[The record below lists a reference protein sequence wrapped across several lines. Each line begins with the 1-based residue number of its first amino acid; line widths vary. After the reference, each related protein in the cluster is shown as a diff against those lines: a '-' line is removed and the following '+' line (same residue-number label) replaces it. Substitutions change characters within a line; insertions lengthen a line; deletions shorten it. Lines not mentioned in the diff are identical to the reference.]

1 MMIRSKILIYLLAFY
16 VLLQFVWWGYQ
27 IIDLGALADQSQEDT
42 SRRIIMIIGEGGVF
56 ILILMAGF
64 WKIQQ
69 SIAKEIQLS
78 QRQNN
83 FMLSVTHELKTPL
96 TSIQLALQTL
106 KKRNLKAEDQADL
119 IAKALGANQRLSSLI
134 DNIINASRLESND
147 FTPRLEIFP
156 LKTFL
161 QNKAT
166 ELKTTHKQASIILNC
181 AVEIMHAD
189 TYMLETIFNN
199 LLENA
204 IKYSGDNPKLEI
216 LVKQNGKFT
225 EIIISDQGPGITA
238 EEKQQIFKKFY
249 RVGSEIS
256 RSQKGSG
263 LGLFITSEF
272 VQLHKG
278 RIKCENNKPAGTKFI
293 IELPNGE

>member
-16 VLLQFVWWGYQ
+16 VLLQFIWWGYQ

-106 KKRNLKAEDQADL
+106 KKPNLKTEDQADL

-134 DNIINASRLESND
+134 DNIIDASRLESND
-147 FTPRLEIFP
+147 FTPRREIFP

-161 QNKAT
+161 QNKTA
-166 ELKTTHKQASIILNC
+166 ELAASHKQANIKLNC
-181 AVEIMHAD
+181 EVDIVHAD
-189 TYMLETIFNN
+189 AYMLETIFNN

-204 IKYSGDNPKLEI
+204 IKYSGENPKMEI
-216 LVKQNGKFT
+216 IVKQNEKFI
-225 EIIISDQGPGITA
+225 EIIVSDQGTGMTA
-238 EEKQQIFKKFY
+238 EEKHQIFKKFY
-249 RVGSEIS
+249 RVGNEIS

-293 IELPNGE
+293 IELPNGK

>member
-204 IKYSGDNPKLEI
+204 IKYSGDNPTLEI

>member
-1 MMIRSKILIYLLAFY
+1 MMVRSKILIYLLAFY

-27 IIDLGALADQSQEDT
+27 ILDLGALADQTQEDT
-42 SRRIIMIIGEGGVF
+42 SRRVIMIIGEGGVF

-96 TSIQLALQTL
+96 TSTQLALQTL
-106 KKRNLKAEDQADL
+106 KKRNLNTEVRENL
-119 IAKALGANQRLSSLI
+119 IAKALNANQRLSSLI

-147 FTPRLEIFP
+147 FTPRREIFP
-156 LKTFL
+156 LNTFL
-161 QNKAT
+161 QGKT
-166 ELKTTHKQASIILNC
+166 EELKIIYEQASIALICEVDIIN
-181 AVEIMHAD
+181 AD
-189 TYMLETIFNN
+189 AYMLETIFNN

-204 IKYSGDNPKLEI
+204 IKYSDENPKIEI
-216 LVKQNGKFT
+216 IVKNKGQMT
-225 EIIISDQGPGITA
+225 EITIADQGVGISA
-238 EEKQQIFKKFY
+238 QEKTQIFKKFY
-249 RVGSEIS
+249 RVGNEIS

-272 VQLHKG
+272 IQLHKG
-278 RIKCENNKPAGTKFI
+278 RIKCENNNPKGTKFI
-293 IELPNGE
+293 IELPHG

>member
-27 IIDLGALADQSQEDT
+27 IIDLGALVDQSQEDT

-106 KKRNLKAEDQADL
+106 KKPNLKTEDQADL

-147 FTPRLEIFP
+147 FTPRQEIFP

-161 QNKAT
+161 QNKTAELTASHEQAT
-166 ELKTTHKQASIILNC
+166 IKLNC
-181 AVEIMHAD
+181 EVDIVHAD
-189 TYMLETIFNN
+189 AYMLETIFNN

-204 IKYSGDNPKLEI
+204 IKYSGENPKMEI
-216 LVKQNGKFT
+216 IVKQNERFI
-225 EIIISDQGPGITA
+225 EIIVSDQGTGMTA

-249 RVGSEIS
+249 RVGNEIS

>member
-16 VLLQFVWWGYQ
+16 VLLQFIWWGYQ

-106 KKRNLKAEDQADL
+106 KKPNLKTEDQADL

-147 FTPRLEIFP
+147 FTPRREIFP

-161 QNKAT
+161 QNKTA
-166 ELKTTHKQASIILNC
+166 ELTASHEQASIKLNC
-181 AVEIMHAD
+181 EVDIIHAD
-189 TYMLETIFNN
+189 AYMLETIFNN

-204 IKYSGDNPKLEI
+204 IKYSGENPKMEI
-216 LVKQNGKFT
+216 IVKQNEKFI
-225 EIIISDQGPGITA
+225 EIIVSDQGTGMTT

-249 RVGSEIS
+249 RVGNEIS

-278 RIKCENNKPAGTKFI
+278 RIKCENNKPSGTKFI

>member
-1 MMIRSKILIYLLAFY
+1 MVRSKILIYLLAFY

-27 IIDLGALADQSQEDT
+27 ILDLGALADQTQEDT

-96 TSIQLALQTL
+96 TSTQLALQTL
-106 KKRNLKAEDQADL
+106 KKRNLNTEVRENL
-119 IAKALGANQRLSSLI
+119 IAKALNANQRLSSLI

-147 FTPRLEIFP
+147 FTPRREIFP
-156 LKTFL
+156 LNAFL
-161 QNKAT
+161 QGKT
-166 ELKTTHKQASIILNC
+166 EELKIIYEQASIALICEVDIIN
-181 AVEIMHAD
+181 AD
-189 TYMLETIFNN
+189 AYMLETIFNN

-204 IKYSGDNPKLEI
+204 IKYSDENPKIEI
-216 LVKQNGKFT
+216 TVKNKGQMT
-225 EIIISDQGPGITA
+225 EITIADQGVGISA
-238 EEKQQIFKKFY
+238 QEKTQIFKKFY
-249 RVGSEIS
+249 RVGNEIS

-272 VQLHKG
+272 IQLHKG
-278 RIKCENNKPAGTKFI
+278 RIKCENNNPKGTKFI
-293 IELPNGE
+293 IELPNG

>member
-189 TYMLETIFNN
+189 AYMLETIFNN

-225 EIIISDQGPGITA
+225 EISISDQGPGITA
-238 EEKQQIFKKFY
+238 EEKQQVFKKFY

>member
-189 TYMLETIFNN
+189 AYMLETIFNN

-204 IKYSGDNPKLEI
+204 IKYSGDNPKVEI

-225 EIIISDQGPGITA
+225 EISISDQGPGITA

-278 RIKCENNKPAGTKFI
+278 RSKCENNKPTGTKFI
-293 IELPNGE
+293 IELPSGE

>member
-1 MMIRSKILIYLLAFY
+1 MTRSKILIYLLAFY
-16 VLLQFVWWGYQ
+16 VLLQFIWWGYQ
-27 IIDLGALADQSQEDT
+27 IIDLGALVDQTQEDT

-106 KKRNLKAEDQADL
+106 KKPNLKPEDRVDL
-119 IAKALGANQRLSSLI
+119 ISKALGANQRLSSLI
-134 DNIINASRLESND
+134 DNIIDASRLESNN
-147 FTPRLEIFP
+147 FTPKLEIFP
-156 LKTFL
+156 LKSFL
-161 QNKAT
+161 ENKT
-166 ELKTTHKQASIILNC
+166 DELKNLHKKASITLIC
-181 AVEIMHAD
+181 DVDIMQAD
-189 TYMLETIFNN
+189 GYMLETIFNN

-204 IKYSGDNPKLEI
+204 IKYSGERPKVEI
-216 LVKQNGKFT
+216 SVRQNGKVL
-225 EIIISDQGPGITA
+225 EIIIGDQGAGVTA
-238 EEKQQIFKKFY
+238 QEKLQIFKKFY
-249 RVGSEIS
+249 RVGNEIS
-256 RSQKGSG
+256 RSKKGSG

-278 RIKCENNKPAGTKFI
+278 RITCEDNDPEGTKFI
-293 IELPNGE
+293 IELPHGQ

>member
-106 KKRNLKAEDQADL
+106 KKPNLKTEDQADL

-147 FTPRLEIFP
+147 FTPRREIFP

-161 QNKAT
+161 QNKTA
-166 ELKTTHKQASIILNC
+166 ELTASHEQASIKLNC
-181 AVEIMHAD
+181 EVDIIHAD
-189 TYMLETIFNN
+189 AYMLETIFNN

-204 IKYSGDNPKLEI
+204 IKYSGENPKMEI
-216 LVKQNGKFT
+216 IVKQNEKFI
-225 EIIISDQGPGITA
+225 EIIVSDQGTGMTT

-249 RVGSEIS
+249 RVGNEIS

>member
-27 IIDLGALADQSQEDT
+27 IIDLGALVDQSQEDT

-78 QRQNN
+78 HRQNN

-106 KKRNLKAEDQADL
+106 KKPNLKTEDQADL

-147 FTPRLEIFP
+147 FTPRREIFP

-161 QNKAT
+161 QNKTAELTASHEQAT
-166 ELKTTHKQASIILNC
+166 IKLNC
-181 AVEIMHAD
+181 EVDIVHAD
-189 TYMLETIFNN
+189 AYMLETIFNN

-204 IKYSGDNPKLEI
+204 IKYSGENPKMEI
-216 LVKQNGKFT
+216 IVKQNERFI
-225 EIIISDQGPGITA
+225 EIIVSDQGTGMTA

-249 RVGSEIS
+249 RVGNEIS

>member
-16 VLLQFVWWGYQ
+16 VLLQFIWWGYQ

-106 KKRNLKAEDQADL
+106 KKPNLKTEDQADL

-147 FTPRLEIFP
+147 FTPRREIFP

-161 QNKAT
+161 QNKTA
-166 ELKTTHKQASIILNC
+166 ELTASHEQASIKLNC
-181 AVEIMHAD
+181 EVDIIHAD
-189 TYMLETIFNN
+189 AYMLETIFNN

-204 IKYSGDNPKLEI
+204 IKYSGENPKMEI
-216 LVKQNGKFT
+216 IVKQNEKFI
-225 EIIISDQGPGITA
+225 EIIVSDQGTGMTT

-249 RVGSEIS
+249 RVGNEIS

>member
-1 MMIRSKILIYLLAFY
+1 MIRSKILIYLLAFY

-272 VQLHKG
+272 IQLHKG

>member
-1 MMIRSKILIYLLAFY
+1 MTRSKILIYLLAFY
-16 VLLQFVWWGYQ
+16 VLLQFIWWGYQ
-27 IIDLGALADQSQEDT
+27 IIDLGALADQTQEDT

-83 FMLSVTHELKTPL
+83 FMLSITHELKTPL

-106 KKRNLKAEDQADL
+106 KKRNLKIEDRADL
-119 IAKALGANQRLSSLI
+119 IAKALGSNQRLSSLI
-134 DNIINASRLESND
+134 ENIINASRLESND
-147 FTPRLEIFP
+147 FTPRREIFP

-161 QNKAT
+161 QNKTAELTASHEQAT
-166 ELKTTHKQASIILNC
+166 IKLICEVDII
-181 AVEIMHAD
+181 HAD

-204 IKYSGDNPKLEI
+204 IKYSGENPKMEI
-216 LVKQNGKFT
+216 IVKQNEKFI
-225 EIIISDQGPGITA
+225 EIIISDQGTGITA
-238 EEKQQIFKKFY
+238 EEKQQVFKKFY
-249 RVGSEIS
+249 RVGNEIS

-293 IELPNGE
+293 IELPHGE

>member
-16 VLLQFVWWGYQ
+16 VLLQFIWWGYQ

-106 KKRNLKAEDQADL
+106 KKRNLKTEDQADL

-147 FTPRLEIFP
+147 FTPRREIFP

-161 QNKAT
+161 QNKTAELTASHEQAT
-166 ELKTTHKQASIILNC
+166 IKLNC
-181 AVEIMHAD
+181 DVDIIHAD
-189 TYMLETIFNN
+189 AYMLETIFNN

-204 IKYSGDNPKLEI
+204 IKYSGENPKMEI
-216 LVKQNGKFT
+216 IVKQNEKFI
-225 EIIISDQGPGITA
+225 EIIVSDQGTGMSA

-249 RVGSEIS
+249 RVGNEIS

>member
-16 VLLQFVWWGYQ
+16 VLLQFIWWGYQ

-106 KKRNLKAEDQADL
+106 KKPNLKTEDQADL

-147 FTPRLEIFP
+147 FTPRREIFP

-161 QNKAT
+161 QNKTA
-166 ELKTTHKQASIILNC
+166 ELTASHEQASIKLNC
-181 AVEIMHAD
+181 EVDIIHAD
-189 TYMLETIFNN
+189 AYMLETIFNN

-204 IKYSGDNPKLEI
+204 IKYSGENPKMEI
-216 LVKQNGKFT
+216 IVKQNERFI
-225 EIIISDQGPGITA
+225 EIIVSDQGTGMTA

-249 RVGSEIS
+249 RVGNEIS

>member
-106 KKRNLKAEDQADL
+106 KKRNLKVEDQADL

-181 AVEIMHAD
+181 AVEIIHAD
-189 TYMLETIFNN
+189 AYMLETIFNN

-204 IKYSGDNPKLEI
+204 IKYSGENPKLEI

-272 VQLHKG
+272 IQLHKG

>member
-106 KKRNLKAEDQADL
+106 KKRNLKVEDQADL

-272 VQLHKG
+272 IQLHKG

>member
-216 LVKQNGKFT
+216 LVKKNGTFT

-272 VQLHKG
+272 IQLHKG